1 MKPPKDPGLS
11 DGWRLQPARALL
23 PLSPGVSTQWLPG
36 SVHMATD
43 VRCVE
48 NLASLSEVMG
58 FLRVAGRGQ
67 RGVLKPRRHENC
79 TVPRTRHV

>member
-36 SVHMATD
+36 KRPHGD
-43 VRCVE
+43 RREVR
-48 NLASLSEVMG
+48 
-58 FLRVAGRGQ
+58 
-67 RGVLKPRRHENC
+67 
-79 TVPRTRHV
+79 